1 MTDPARTASGVLH
14 ASAAALLAATAS
26 ISTGPYAWVPAAV
39 ADGLQVAG
47 DLLTAEPEQVRTVLS
62 HGLRN
67 VLDRLPGL
75 AAQDSRDIAKGIAGV
90 YGAIRGWMA

>member
-14 ASAAALLAATAS
+14 ASAAALLAATAA
-26 ISTGPYAWVPAAV
+26 ISTGPYAWIPTAV

-47 DLLTAEPEQVRTVLS
+47 DLLTAEPEQVRNVLA
-62 HGLRN
+62 HGMRN
-67 VLDRLPGL
+67 VLDRIPNVS
-75 AAQDSRDIAKGIAGV
+75 AQDSRDIAKGIAGV

>member
-1 MTDPARTASGVLH
+1 MTDSARAASGALH
-14 ASAAALLAATAS
+14 ASAAALLAATSA
-26 ISTGPYAWVPAAV
+26 ISTGPYAWIPAAV

-47 DLLTAEPEQVRTVLS
+47 DLLTAEPERVRDVLA

-67 VLDRLPGL
+67 VFDRLPDL
-75 AAQDSRDIAKGIAGV
+75 SQQDSRDIAKGIAGV